1 MWSNIHNNGQVSSEV
16 GAGWNG
22 RAMLAAERRS
32 RIQAELRRRPTAVTE
47 QLAALCGASPETIRR
62 DLVAMEA
69 RGLLTR
75 VHGGAVGPGGD
86 PGEGTFA
93 ERSAQGETAKVTI
106 ARLAAGLVRT
116 GQTVIIDIGTTAL
129 HLARAFP
136 ADFRGT
142 VATPSLLAAAELAG
156 RPGIEVLVAGGR
168 VRGGDLAC
176 SNAQTVGFFRELRA
190 DIAFLG
196 SGGVDV
202 AAGLTDYHLDEVATR
217 RVMVAQSARSFVL
230 ADAGKLGRVAPHAV
244 CGLSNLAGLVTDS
257 EVPAALR
264 TAVER
269 FGGAVL
275 AA

>member
-1 MWSNIHNNGQVSSEV
+1 
-16 GAGWNG
+16 
-22 RAMLAAERRS
+22 MLAAERRA
-32 RIQAELRRRPTAVTE
+32 RIQAELRRRPSASTE
-47 QLAALCGASPETIRR
+47 LLAELCAASAETIRR
-62 DLVAMEA
+62 DLVALEA
-69 RGLLTR
+69 QGLLTR
-75 VHGGAVGPGGD
+75 VHGGAIGAVGD
-86 PGEGTFA
+86 PGEGSFA
-93 ERSAQGETAKVTI
+93 ERSVQAESAKATI

-136 ADFRGT
+136 SDFRGT
-142 VATPSLLAAAELAG
+142 VATPSLPAAAELAG
-156 RPGIEVLVAGGR
+156 RPGIEVLVSGGR

-217 RVMVAQSARSFVL
+217 RVMVAQSARSYVL
-230 ADAGKLGRVAPHAV
+230 ADAAKLGRVAPHAV
-244 CGLSNLAGLVTDS
+244 CGLADLAGLVTDS
-257 EVPAALR
+257 EVPAELR
-264 TAVER
+264 TVLER